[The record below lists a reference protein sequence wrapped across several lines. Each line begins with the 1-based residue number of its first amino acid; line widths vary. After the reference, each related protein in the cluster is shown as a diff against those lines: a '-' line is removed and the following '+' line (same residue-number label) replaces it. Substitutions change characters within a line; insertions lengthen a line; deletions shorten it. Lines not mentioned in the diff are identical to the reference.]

1 MSPTA
6 RRPATLPVLIVASA
20 MVVWTS
26 GCTTEEVEVA
36 EIVPEDVG
44 ADATLLVATDPTF
57 PPAQFR
63 APLEFQDV
71 QRGEF
76 TGFEVDLVEAVAADL
91 GLNVAWVDLPFDEVL
106 AQVESGEAEMG
117 AAAITI
123 TEERRQDLAF
133 VPFFSTG
140 TQWTAREPNAAGVT
154 PNNAC
159 GERVAVQTGTIQAD
173 DLAQRSQACQAAGED
188 PIEILEY
195 QRQDEVTAALVAGVA
210 DAFLADAP
218 AVSWAIQQSG
228 GSPSA
233 AGTVD
238 TGRLIEV
245 GERYDEAPYGWA
257 VADAALAEALLQGL
271 RAVVDSGD
279 YAEILDFWGVSE
291 GALEVD
297 ELDVVGLA
305 GAG

>member
-1 MSPTA
+1 M
-6 RRPATLPVLIVASA
+6 ASA
-20 MVVWTS
+20 MVLWMS
-26 GCTTEEVEVA
+26 GCTTEPGEVA
-36 EIVPEDVG
+36 EIVPDDVA

-63 APLEFQDV
+63 APLEFQGV

-76 TGFEVDLVEAVAADL
+76 TGFEVDLVEAVADEL
-91 GLNVAWVDLPFDEVL
+91 GLDVAWVDLPFDEVL
-106 AQVESGEAEMG
+106 AQVESGDAEMG

-123 TEERRQDLAF
+123 TEERAQDLAF
-133 VPFFSTG
+133 VPFFRTG
-140 TQWTAREPNAAGVT
+140 TQWAAREPNAAGVT

-173 DLAQRSQACQAAGED
+173 DLAQRSQACEAAGEE

-195 QRQDEVTAALVAGVA
+195 ERQDEVTAALVAGVA

-218 AVSWAIQQSG
+218 AVRWAIQQSG

-245 GERYDEAPYGWA
+245 GERYDQSPYGWA
-257 VADAALAEALLQGL
+257 VADVALAEAMLAGLQ
-271 RAVVDSGD
+271 AVAERGE

-291 GALEVD
+291 GALEADDV
-297 ELDVVGLA
+297 EVVGSA
-305 GAG
+305 G